1 MNLPDGEDY
10 LMRPVLAGMCKLE
23 SLLDGTLD
31 LGDIAWANDALAI
44 KAENERRYREA
55 KADQAKR

>member
-1 MNLPDGEDY
+1 MPDDEDY

-31 LGDIAWANDALAI
+31 LEHVAWANEALTVQGD
-44 KAENERRYREA
+44 NERRYREA
-55 KADQAKR
+55 MEERNR